1 MTSSDT
7 TRQPMDTMKHK
18 NLIQQ
23 TKNYYMIY
31 GGSNVCLV
39 SQLRICT
46 RSCEVQ
52 DACQGNGP
60 PFHMLSIVVRS
71 QPHHTTN
78 ASDQTTEDVWD
89 TASHRQKGVRQRVFC
104 ELYRFKSVFSIN
116 QSVHFNVVATPN
128 TPAKYI
134 SKQVNELVQLDPI
147 CTCLRPRIFFRS
159 LDPVWWQASLEQF

>member
-1 MTSSDT
+1 
-7 TRQPMDTMKHK
+7 MDTMNHK

-31 GGSNVCLV
+31 GGSDVCLV

-52 DACQGNGP
+52 DACQGNSP

-89 TASHRQKGVRQRVFC
+89 TAGHRQKGVRQRVFC

-116 QSVHFNVVATPN
+116 QSVHFNVVAN
-128 TPAKYI
+128 T
-134 SKQVNELVQLDPI
+134 
-147 CTCLRPRIFFRS
+147 
-159 LDPVWWQASLEQF
+159 